1 MAEFIGLGYY
11 TEIPGVFFDIQ
22 RVGPSTGLPTRTM
35 QGDVLF
41 CAFLSH
47 GDTKHI
53 LLFPS
58 SAEECFTMAME
69 AFDLAE
75 QFQTPIFVLS
85 DLDLG
90 MNNWMA
96 HPFTYPEKP
105 IARGKVLDADDLKR
119 MGGFGFARYKD
130 VDGDGIPYRTLPGT
144 AHPNAAY
151 FTRGSGHNEKA
162 QYSERPD
169 DYVNNMDRLARKF
182 ETARKFVPA
191 PVKEVSGSSQI
202 GIIAYGTTHWAL
214 TESCDQLL
222 SEHGIATDYLR
233 LRAYPFTQD
242 VHDFIKNHDRVY
254 VVEQNRDAQMF
265 QLIKLDIAADQVTKL
280 RSVLHYNGLPID
292 ARSVTDAIVSQEA
305 K

>member
-1 MAEFIGLGYY
+1 
-11 TEIPGVFFDIQ
+11 
-22 RVGPSTGLPTRTM
+22 
-35 QGDVLF
+35 
-41 CAFLSH
+41 
-47 GDTKHI
+47 
-53 LLFPS
+53 
-58 SAEECFTMAME
+58 ME
-69 AFDLAE
+69 GFDLAE
-75 QFQTPIFVLS
+75 QFQTPVFVLS

-96 HPFTYPEKP
+96 HPFEYPEKP
-105 IARGKVLDADDLKR
+105 ITRGKVLSAEDLTR
-119 MGGFGFARYKD
+119 LGGFARYKD

-169 DYVNNMDRLARKF
+169 DYVNNMNRLARKF

-191 PVKEVSGSSQI
+191 PVREVSGTSKI

-222 SEHGIATDYLR
+222 QESNIATDYLR
-233 LRAYPFTQD
+233 VRAYPFTQE
-242 VHDFIKNHDRVY
+242 VHDFIKGHDRVY

-292 ARSVTDAIVSQEA
+292 ARSVTDAIVSQETNSQKTSAQEA